1 MSQSNNWKE
10 IYNSVLSVF
19 NAPELKTEL
28 RLTDIKD
35 IEISGC
41 NLFFDLYEHFSNLN
55 ITPKTRI
62 LRIYADVVQ
71 LANTLEITSLNGGGA
86 ILIVARR
93 IEIVPKCQLIINYN
107 KSFRIIIYAQEMT
120 SELEIVAKNQL
131 NNNVNT
137 FKFDIDDSK
146 DNKIVGKSL
155 NIFSD
160 KSPEYK
166 DLYIFD
172 IVILKNYLFLKLLR
186 YSLLIANIL
195 FYDEPTITRSIL
207 SWIYKIT
214 ELQSGI
220 SEEESYQTI
229 SELYHKA
236 LSMLVQLDTYEERR
250 KNKFSFIPLL
260 DKQFYKTGVDEFMK
274 YVKFYENKYMQVL
287 KKKDEIDEKRTESE
301 LLLEN
306 SNDKTALYEHLEKI
320 EYQRHVSAS
329 NLLEK
334 MENELTYFKVG
345 IEQWKL
351 QKIHDA
357 QIEMLKAVINLAVRV
372 VNIIE
377 AIEKTSISVQDALN
391 AADKVKEFVND
402 NKDISEKIEEIK
414 QIDENLQTNYN
425 IAEGLNNN
433 VTTEQ
438 EKISSLNITEKIHLI
453 NFDKF
458 DSLKEEDRKGIKMKP
473 TEEGIEG
480 AADYK
485 DSLTNLFNYI
495 NAYIKANNE
504 KEKSFKEYSRIKL
517 QVKMFKRK
525 EERLN
530 KRIEDYKLK
539 KDQCD
544 EYAFSLLECFIN
556 IKCWMLTYLENY
568 RCAYKYWSLSES
580 EVMLSAKKTTAKHI
594 KDNIKIRQEL
604 ESKYHEFGGP
614 PQNSEHTF
622 RLPKN
627 YTKKFKRDKFI
638 TYEIP
643 LDYLEFRRFERVR
656 LVNFGVFLNGVGSRD
671 DEISLYISNTNMFS
685 DRYKGKHYHFRLESV
700 KGQGFRYRVSDK
712 KILQNVSFESDIYI
726 IPTPFS
732 QWTIKLDE
740 CKIDESMSLCIY
752 GFVFLCNIIL
762 LKKLK

>member
-1 MSQSNNWKE
+1 
-10 IYNSVLSVF
+10 
-19 NAPELKTEL
+19 
-28 RLTDIKD
+28 
-35 IEISGC
+35 ISGC

-93 IEIVPKCQLIINYN
+93 IEIGPKCQLIINYN
-107 KSFRIIIYAQEMT
+107 KSFRIIIYAIEMT
-120 SELEIVAKNQL
+120 SKLEIVAKNQL

-137 FKFDIDDSK
+137 FKFDINDSK
-146 DNKIVGKSL
+146 DNKNVGKSL

-172 IVILKNYLFLKLLR
+172 KVILKNYLFLKLLR

-220 SEEESYQTI
+220 SEEEESYQTI

-250 KNKFSFIPLL
+250 KNEISFIPLL

-274 YVKFYENKYMQVL
+274 YVKFYENKYTQVL

-329 NLLEK
+329 KLLEK
-334 MENELTYFKVG
+334 MENELTDKKNEVNNACEYFKDG
-345 IEQWKL
+345 IEKWKL
-351 QKIHDA
+351 QKIRDA

-372 VNIIE
+372 GTIIIRPDGIVNIIE
-377 AIEKTSISVQDALN
+377 TIEKTSISVQDALN

-402 NKDISEKIEEIK
+402 NKDISENIEEIK

-438 EKISSLNITEKIHLI
+438 EKISSLNVDGLARI
-453 NFDKF
+453 
-458 DSLKEEDRKGIKMKP
+458 LKEEDRKGIKMKVEWKSTEDVMMKLLNYP
-473 TEEGIEG
+473 IEEGIEG
-480 AADYK
+480 ATDYK

-504 KEKSFKEYSRIKL
+504 KEKSYKEYSRIKL

-539 KDQCD
+539 NDKCD
-544 EYAFSLLECFIN
+544 ECAFSLLECFIN

-580 EVMLSAKKTTAKHI
+580 KVMLSAKKTTAKHI
-594 KDNIKIRQEL
+594 EDNIKIRQEL

-614 PQNSEHTF
+614 PQNSEHTIC
-622 RLPKN
+622 LLAN

-638 TYEIP
+638 TYKIP
-643 LDYLEFRRFERVR
+643 LDDEEFRRFERVR
-656 LVNFGVFLNGVGSRD
+656 LVNFGVFLNGVGSKD

-685 DRYKGKHYHFRLESV
+685 DRYKGKPYNFRLESV

-712 KILQNVSFESDIYI
+712 KILQNVSFESDIYV

-732 QWTIKLDE
+732 QWTIKLDD
-740 CKIDESMSLCIY
+740 CKIDKSM
-752 GFVFLCNIIL
+752 
-762 LKKLK
+762 